1 MCLQDLLDEVVKK
14 KSTLEQ
20 VRGRGDAVAQ
30 RSTDPRLSNN
40 MMQVATKYQAL
51 TSAAKVNTINH
62 SDLFC
67 KNAKNR
73 RKLITNN
80 MQVRL

>member
-1 MCLQDLLDEVVKK
+1 MQELLDEVVRK

-51 TSAAKVNTINH
+51 TSAAKVNILTY
-62 SDLFC
+62 F
-67 KNAKNR
+67 
-73 RKLITNN
+73 
-80 MQVRL
+80 RLAFFM

>member
-1 MCLQDLLDEVVKK
+1 MHYFSSQELLDEVVRK
-14 KSTLEQ
+14 KSALEQ

-51 TSAAKVNTINH
+51 TSAAKVSMIYSTE
-62 SDLFC
+62 
-67 KNAKNR
+67 
-73 RKLITNN
+73 
-80 MQVRL
+80 